1 MAQCPLSYCKPN
13 FCFGGDN
20 DDPEAHMARV
30 QKAISKD
37 IENRK

>member
-13 FCFGGDN
+13 SCFGGEN

-30 QKAISKD
+30 QQAINRD
-37 IENRK
+37 IDRGK

>member
-20 DDPEAHMARV
+20 DDPEVQMARV
-30 QKAISKD
+30 QKAINRD
-37 IENRK
+37 IESRK